1 MFNPLLGDL
10 TKLKQEDLDNKIFE
24 LTKKYYIAMRLGQG
38 GAAQQISLNLN
49 AYRSEQQQRQINSL
63 KELNKKNEDTGLDDL
78 INVD

>member
-10 TKLKQEDLDNKIFE
+10 TKLKQEDLDNKIGE

-38 GAAQQISLNLN
+38 GAAQQIALNLS
-49 AYRSEQQQRQINSL
+49 AYKSEQQQRQFRSL

>member
-10 TKLKQEDLDNKIFE
+10 TKLKTEDLENKIFE

-38 GAAQQISLNLN
+38 GAAQQIALNLD
-49 AYRSEQQQRQINSL
+49 AFKTEQQQRSIKALKDIN
-63 KELNKKNEDTGLDDL
+63 KNNQDNGLDDL

>member
-10 TKLKQEDLDNKIFE
+10 TKLKNEDLENRVFD

-38 GAAQQISLNLN
+38 SAAQQIALNLD
-49 AYRSEQQQRQINSL
+49 AHKSELQQRQIRSL
-63 KELNKKNEDTGLDDL
+63 KDLNKQNQNNGLDDL